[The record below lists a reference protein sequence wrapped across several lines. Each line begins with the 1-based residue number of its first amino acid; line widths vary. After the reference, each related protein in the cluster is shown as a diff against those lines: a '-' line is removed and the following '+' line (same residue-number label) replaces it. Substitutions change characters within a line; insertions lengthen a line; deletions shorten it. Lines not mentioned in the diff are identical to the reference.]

1 MFVEDVAKRVTT
13 SKSLIEEKEVE
24 VRPEYVPTA
33 ALDENVDV
41 YIVRKFFTSDA
52 WLTVEEGPST
62 LYLYSLL
69 SRHW

>member
-1 MFVEDVAKRVTT
+1 MFVDEDVAKRVTA

-52 WLTVEEGPST
+52 WLC
-62 LYLYSLL
+62 
-69 SRHW
+69 